1 MKVELNDF
9 DMEQVIGGLHIS
21 RFSETD
27 GVVHY
32 NGTDYPFSDYNAL
45 VSTVQTC
52 VNNGQTDDADFM
64 AALFAAGVIS

>member
-9 DMEQVIGGLHIS
+9 DLEKVIGGLQIS
-21 RFSETD
+21 RYNDTD

-32 NGTDYPFSDYNAL
+32 NGKDYPFTDYSLL

-64 AALFAAGVIS
+64 DALFAAGVIS